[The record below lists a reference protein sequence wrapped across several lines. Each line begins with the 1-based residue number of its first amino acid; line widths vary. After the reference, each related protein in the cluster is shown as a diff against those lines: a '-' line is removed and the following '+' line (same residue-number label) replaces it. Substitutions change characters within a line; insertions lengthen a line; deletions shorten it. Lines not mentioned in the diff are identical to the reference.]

1 VSDCPSQLKDTTVW
15 IRSAG
20 AADLL
25 GVSVRRVQAVA
36 RSGAVVTRRGPGRCW
51 LFDRQSLVAWSVL
64 VPAPRRRPARPSRY
78 VSPDRRPHVELL
90 GTVGVPDEVLANRLG
105 VKLSTVR
112 RWHRR
117 GVPNLYVAQ
126 LRSLAT
132 PGKRR

>member
-1 VSDCPSQLKDTTVW
+1 
-15 IRSAG
+15 
-20 AADLL
+20 LL

-64 VPAPRRRPARPSRY
+64 